1 MKSILGYTRTSLDTF
16 DERPFCQ
23 VDSLVLSSITY
34 TFFPKEILPE
44 GDWSGIHFA
53 DLLKA
58 ECFEQMFHGIWNG
71 KSCLE
76 LLIALACSPRFRDI
90 LICGYTQKY
99 DAATEKQF
107 SAVTFRLT
115 PDTSYIAFRGT
126 DSSIIG
132 WKEDFNMGVMMPVPS
147 QIEAVEYVNTVM
159 RWKRGKLRL
168 GGHSKGGNL
177 AIYAAV
183 FAKPSI
189 QRKVVKVYNNDGPG
203 FTKEMIESEAYRKML
218 PQIQTRIQS

>member
-23 VDSLVLSSITY
+23 VDSLVLSSIAY

-44 GDWSGIHFA
+44 GDWNGIHFA
-53 DLLKA
+53 NLLKA
-58 ECFEQMFHGIWNG
+58 ECFEQMFHGFWNG

-115 PDTSYIAFRGT
+115 PDTSRIRLRIDGSDFTAEYTARLPPLECPPRY
-126 DSSIIG
+126 SI
-132 WKEDFNMGVMMPVPS
+132 P
-147 QIEAVEYVNTVM
+147 
-159 RWKRGKLRL
+159 GK
-168 GGHSKGGNL
+168 
-177 AIYAAV
+177 
-183 FAKPSI
+183 
-189 QRKVVKVYNNDGPG
+189 
-203 FTKEMIESEAYRKML
+203 
-218 PQIQTRIQS
+218 